1 MPFPSR
7 DELTLAWGDKV
18 LLGLSPRAKSRF
30 RVGRF
35 VSSEGGKATF
45 ALPNAIHRDRCEE
58 VRVDVEQALAAHFGR
73 PVPLRLVTE
82 EQPPSSVAAPPPDD
96 EPIDPQD
103 LVDAPAAEL
112 RSPVDHVLS
121 AFEGA
126 TVVEE

>member
-1 MPFPSR
+1 M
-7 DELTLAWGDKV
+7 LVGLA
-18 LLGLSPRAKSRF
+18 PRAKSRF

-35 VSSEGGKATF
+35 VASDGGKATF

-73 PVPLRLVTE
+73 PVPLLLVTE
-82 EQPPSSVAAPPPDD
+82 DQAPPPATPLPADEESIDLDD
-96 EPIDPQD
+96 LE
-103 LVDAPAAEL
+103 DAPAAEL